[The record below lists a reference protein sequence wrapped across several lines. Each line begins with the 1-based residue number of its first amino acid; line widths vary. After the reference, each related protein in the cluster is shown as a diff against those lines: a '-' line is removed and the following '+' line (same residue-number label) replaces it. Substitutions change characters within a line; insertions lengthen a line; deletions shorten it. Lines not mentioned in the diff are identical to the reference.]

1 MIRKVLVYV
10 NVFLLGGLAFF
21 FLAKQYPEVLTPDIK
36 LALDEC
42 LVEVEKGCPMLMGYA
57 IDLEKQN
64 AKLNR
69 QIKTTCLCAP

>member
-1 MIRKVLVYV
+1 MRRKILLCV
-10 NVFLLGGLAFF
+10 NMFLLGGLAFF
-21 FLAKQYPEVLTPDIK
+21 YLAKQYPEVLTPDIK

-57 IDLEKQN
+57 VDLEKQN